1 MSIKTAYLS
10 QLGRNYKVSDHFTLG
25 EIASKDGADK
35 VLYDTELLDFF
46 EFVRLLL
53 GGEGRAT
60 VGVNSLYRSP
70 AHNRAV
76 GGASNSTHTQ
86 GIAADVVFKQDGKRV
101 PAKLICCLLQDFGI
115 GGIAYINAYTVHVDN
130 RKNGTYR
137 GYEPDGFSN
146 NVPNGD
152 FYEFFNVTT
161 AQVEALKV
169 NKSINEKEEEAEMT
183 QEKFNSMMNVWI
195 SQQAEKEPSGWSAE
209 ARKWA
214 EENNIIAG
222 TGAGYSYLSYCTREQ
237 MVQFLY
243 NLYQEFIAKMGGDSS
258 PAVLDA
264 MIKALEGLKK

>member
-1 MSIKTAYLS
+1 MSIETAYLS

-46 EFVRLLL
+46 EFIRLLL

-60 VGVNSLYRSP
+60 VGVNSWYRSP

-152 FYEFFNVTT
+152 FYEFFNVTKD
-161 AQVEALKV
+161 QVEALKV

-183 QEKFNSMMNVWI
+183 KKEIRDIVFECIAEMMTTKAQELPNK
-195 SQQAEKEPSGWSAE
+195 WSEE
-209 ARKWA
+209 ARNWA
-214 EENNIIAG
+214 KTSELMQG
-222 TGAGYSYLSYCTREQ
+222 TSIGDEWMSYLTREQ
-237 MVQFLY
+237 F
-243 NLYQEFIAKMGGDSS
+243 A
-258 PAVLDA
+258 AVMYRFAQKIDP
-264 MIKALEGLKK
+264 IK

>member
-1 MSIKTAYLS
+1 MSIETAYLS

-35 VLYDTELLDFF
+35 VLYDTELLDFL

-60 VGVNSLYRSP
+60 VGVNSWYRSP

-137 GYEPDGFSN
+137 GYEPKDFSN

-152 FYEFFNVTT
+152 FYSFFSVTK
-161 AQVEALKV
+161 AKVEALKV

-183 QEKFNSMMNVWI
+183 
-195 SQQAEKEPSGWSAE
+195 EKEIRDIVYKCIAEMMTTKAQELPNKWSEE
-209 ARKWA
+209 ARNWA
-214 EENNIIAG
+214 KTSELMQGTNIG
-222 TGAGYSYLSYCTREQ
+222 DEWMSYLTREQ
-237 MVQFLY
+237 F
-243 NLYQEFIAKMGGDSS
+243 A
-258 PAVLDA
+258 AVMYRFAQKIDP
-264 MIKALEGLKK
+264 IK